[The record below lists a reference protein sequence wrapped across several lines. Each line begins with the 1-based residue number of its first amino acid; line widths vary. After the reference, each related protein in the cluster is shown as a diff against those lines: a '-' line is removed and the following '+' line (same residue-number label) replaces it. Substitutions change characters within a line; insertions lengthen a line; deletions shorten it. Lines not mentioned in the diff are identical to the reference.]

1 MGLTIAGEKLLLR
14 LPKVGFVFGCIGR
27 GSDFGAGQR
36 LKLVV
41 LPLKAF
47 MFRENFAEGSET
59 KEVSLE
65 FGLKLILYYTK
76 ILFLY

>member
-1 MGLTIAGEKLLLR
+1 MGLTIPEGRLVVN
-14 LPKVGFVFGCIGR
+14 LPKFGFVFGCVGR

-47 MFRENFAEGSET
+47 MFRENFAEGCSEA
-59 KEVSLE
+59 KDASLE
-65 FGLKLILYYTK
+65 FGLKLIL
-76 ILFLY
+76 